1 MASLD
6 DIYDIVQKLDET
18 NSEYLFISIQKGKKR
33 GKADVFFALND
44 DQSFMV
50 LAEGLGS
57 FQKEIDRIRNEK
69 ENEDDKESE

>member
-50 LAEGLGS
+50 LAEGLSS
-57 FQKEIDRIRNEK
+57 FQKEIDRIRK

>member
-50 LAEGLGS
+50 LAEGLAS
-57 FQKEIDRIRNEK
+57 FQKEIDRIRK